1 MACIRKEMPIDAAA
15 EDVWD
20 AVRDIGAVHRRL
32 ARDFVTSTR
41 LEPGARVVTFAN
53 GFVAREL
60 IVDVDDAQ
68 RRVAYSVTGGAA
80 THHNASMQVL
90 AEGEQRSRLVWI
102 TDVLPNEVV
111 PQFAAMIDQGAEA
124 MRRTLSKH

>member
-1 MACIRKEMPIDAAA
+1 MACIRKEIPLDAAA

-111 PQFAAMIDQGAEA
+111 PQLAAMIDQGAEA
-124 MRRTLSKH
+124 MRRTLSKR